1 MHNHVKVDKATS
13 GHPDGTVTLMV
24 YGKTVILTADE
35 AREIAAEL
43 MVIAGPKPVP
53 AKPVAVPAPK
63 PVPPPVPP
71 TVKPANASS
80 T

>member
-1 MHNHVKVDKATS
+1 MHNHVKVDRATS

-35 AREIAAEL
+35 AREVAAEL

-63 PVPPPVPP
+63 PVTPNA
-71 TVKPANASS
+71 PAA
-80 T
+80 